1 MAPEQ
6 VEILGQVPSDAAR
19 PVADTRPTCRSALPL
34 FTGGVAAGFPS
45 PADDYIDR
53 PLDLHEHLVAHPAA
67 TFFVR
72 ASGTSMERAGIHDGD
87 LLVVDRAVRPR
98 DGHVVIAAVHGEL
111 TVKRLRR
118 RRGRVYLV
126 AEGDG
131 DRIPPLA
138 VTEEMDLRVWG
149 VCRYVIHGL

>member
-1 MAPEQ
+1 MALNP
-6 VEILGQVPSDAAR
+6 VEILGRVPFDPSR
-19 PVADTRPTCRSALPL
+19 PALPL
-34 FTGGVAAGFPS
+34 FIEGVAAGFPS

-53 PLDLHEHLVAHPAA
+53 NLDLHEHLIEHPAA

-72 ASGTSMERAGIHDGD
+72 ASGNSMVGAGIHDGD
-87 LLVVDRAVRPR
+87 LLVVDRAVQPR

-118 RRGRVYLV
+118 NQGRLYLV
-126 AEGDG
+126 SDG
-131 DRIPPLA
+131 NGFPPLA
-138 VTEEMDLRVWG
+138 ITEDMDLHVWG

>member
-6 VEILGQVPSDAAR
+6 VEILGPIPWDA
-19 PVADTRPTCRSALPL
+19 PQQALPL
-34 FTGGVAAGFPS
+34 FTEGVAAGFPS

-53 PLDLHEHLVAHPAA
+53 PLDLHEHLVEHPAA

-72 ASGTSMERAGIHDGD
+72 ASGTSMEGAGIHDGD

-118 RRGRVYLV
+118 RRGRLYLV
-126 AEGDG
+126 SDNDG
-131 DRIPPLA
+131 FPPLA

>member
-1 MAPEQ
+1 MNASR
-6 VEILGQVPSDAAR
+6 L
-19 PVADTRPTCRSALPL
+19 ALPL
-34 FTGGVAAGFPS
+34 FTEGVAAGFPS

-53 PLDLHEHLVAHPAA
+53 PLDLHEHLVEHPAA

-87 LLVVDRAVRPR
+87 LLVVDRAVQPR

-111 TVKRLRR
+111 TVKRLRQ
-118 RRGRVYLV
+118 RRGRVHLV
-126 AEGDG
+126 ADGDG
-131 DRIPPLA
+131 FPPLA
-138 VTEEMDLRVWG
+138 VTEAMDLRVWG